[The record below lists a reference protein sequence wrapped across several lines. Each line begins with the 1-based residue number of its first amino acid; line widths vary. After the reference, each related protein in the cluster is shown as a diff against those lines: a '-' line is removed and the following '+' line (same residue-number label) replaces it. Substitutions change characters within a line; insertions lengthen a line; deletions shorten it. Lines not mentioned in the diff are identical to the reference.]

1 MCAALETPVDSSR
14 SDTALVTN
22 SVVHVRED
30 LSNVINNIS
39 PEETPVYSMLEKKK
53 ATNTRHEFLT
63 ETLNAA
69 NGNNAVAEG
78 AEFVDSALTTPVRLG
93 NYTQISTKVIN
104 VSGTLQAVNS
114 VGSNNEFGRQVAK
127 AGVELK
133 RDIETSL
140 VGNSASVGGPVRKS
154 AGIEAWISTNVN
166 AGAGG
171 TSPGYSAGTVA
182 APTDGT
188 LRTLTEAMFKGVI
201 ATAWTNGGDVKKVI
215 AGPSLKQAIS
225 GFTGNATKFQQA
237 KDQTVTAGIDV
248 YVSDFGRHEIIPHRY
263 MRSRTVILFDPSLWA
278 IATLRAMKTEDLAKT
293 TDADRK
299 AILTEWTLESK
310 NELGNAKIADVQP

>member
-1 MCAALETPVDSSR
+1 MAT
-14 SDTALVTN
+14 LVTN

-30 LSNVINNIS
+30 LANVINNIS

-69 NGNNAVAEG
+69 NGDNAAVEG
-78 AEFVDSALTTPVRLG
+78 ADFVDTAMTTPVRLG
-93 NYTQISTKVIN
+93 NYTQISTKMIN
-104 VSGTLQAVNS
+104 VSGTLQAVNTA
-114 VGSNNEFGRQVAK
+114 GTNNEFGRQVAK

-140 VGNSASVGGPVRKS
+140 AGNSASNPGGAGVARKS
-154 AGIEAWISTNVN
+154 AGIESWISTNVS
-166 AGAGG
+166 AGTGG
-171 TSPGYSAGTVA
+171 ATPGYSAGTVA
-182 APTDGT
+182 ATTDGT

-215 AGPSLKQAIS
+215 AGPALKQAIS
-225 GFTGNATKFQQA
+225 GFTGGATKYTLS
-237 KDQTVTAGIDV
+237 KDQVVNAGVDI

-293 TDADRK
+293 SDADRK
-299 AILTEWTLESK
+299 TIITEWTLESK

>member
-1 MCAALETPVDSSR
+1 MAT
-14 SDTALVTN
+14 LVTN

-39 PEETPVYSMLEKKK
+39 PEETPVYSLIEKKK

-69 NGNNAVAEG
+69 NGSNASVEG
-78 AEFVDSALTTPVRLG
+78 ADFVDSALTTPVRLG

-104 VSGTLQAVNS
+104 VSGTLQAVNTA
-114 VGSNNEFGRQVAK
+114 GTNNEFGRQVAK

-133 RDIETSL
+133 RDIESTI
-140 VGNSASVGGPVRKS
+140 VGNGASDPGGAGVARKS
-154 AGIEAWISTNVN
+154 AGMESWISTNVLH
-166 AGAGG
+166 GAGG
-171 TSPGYSAGTVA
+171 ATPGYSAGTVA

-188 LRTLTEAMFKGVI
+188 ERTLTEAMFRDTIQK
-201 ATAWTNGGDVKKVI
+201 AWTNGGDVKKVLV
-215 AGPSLKQAIS
+215 GPALKQAIS
-225 GFTGNATKFQQA
+225 GFTGNATKYTLS
-237 KDQTVTAGIDV
+237 KDQTVTAGVDV

-263 MRSRTVILFDPSLWA
+263 MRTRTVILFDPSLWA
-278 IATLRAMKTEDLAKT
+278 IASLRAMQTIDIAKQG
-293 TDADRK
+293 DADRK
-299 AILTEWTLESK
+299 ALLTEWTLESK